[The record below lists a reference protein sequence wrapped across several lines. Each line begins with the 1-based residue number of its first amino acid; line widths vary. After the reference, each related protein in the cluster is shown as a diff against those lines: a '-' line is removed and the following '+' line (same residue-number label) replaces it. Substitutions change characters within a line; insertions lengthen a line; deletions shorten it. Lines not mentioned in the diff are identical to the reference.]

1 MEEHGKKQK
10 RKGISRWKSWH
21 QMIQNRTES
30 HLIDI
35 IFHWILRYN
44 DKNNIVLKT
53 LFSFILCLMP
63 AWVSAQDILPGEAK
77 ADVVAVPLIND
88 SMKQQPVFDGMT
100 YAEDYPE
107 AEIVPELELNLEN
120 LSDVLDQYGIKFKK
134 IVMAQA
140 LLETGNFTS
149 NVCLTIHNIF
159 GLRRPSD
166 GSYFEF
172 PNWMDCVRAY
182 RDAVQYKYISGDYY
196 AFLDRIG
203 YAEDKAYTSKVRR
216 IARTL

>member
-1 MEEHGKKQK
+1 
-10 RKGISRWKSWH
+10 
-21 QMIQNRTES
+21 MIQNRTES

-88 SMKQQPVFDGMT
+88 SMKQQPVFDGMI

-120 LSDVLDQYGIKFKK
+120 LSL
-134 IVMAQA
+134 
-140 LLETGNFTS
+140 S
-149 NVCLTIHNIF
+149 
-159 GLRRPSD
+159 LRR
-166 GSYFEF
+166 
-172 PNWMDCVRAY
+172 
-182 RDAVQYKYISGDYY
+182 
-196 AFLDRIG
+196 
-203 YAEDKAYTSKVRR
+203 
-216 IARTL
+216 

>member
-1 MEEHGKKQK
+1 
-10 RKGISRWKSWH
+10 
-21 QMIQNRTES
+21 
-30 HLIDI
+30 
-35 IFHWILRYN
+35 
-44 DKNNIVLKT
+44 
-53 LFSFILCLMP
+53 MP

-88 SMKQQPVFDGMT
+88 SMKQQPVFDGIT

-140 LLETGNFTS
+140 LLETG
-149 NVCLTIHNIF
+149 NIF

>member
-1 MEEHGKKQK
+1 MK
-10 RKGISRWKSWH
+10 
-21 QMIQNRTES
+21 
-30 HLIDI
+30 
-35 IFHWILRYN
+35 Y
-44 DKNNIVLKT
+44 
-53 LFSFILCLMP
+53 LFSFILCLIP
-63 AWVSAQDILPGEAK
+63 AWVSAHDVLPCKAK
-77 ADVVAVPLIND
+77 SDVVAAPLAVD
-88 SMKQQPVFDGMT
+88 SLKMLAVFDGRR
-100 YAEDYPE
+100 YDADYQDAEN
-107 AEIVPELELNLEN
+107 VPELELNLEN

-182 RDAVQYKYISGDYY
+182 RDAVQYKYTSGDYY
-196 AFLDRIG
+196 AFLNRIG

-216 IARTL
+216 IVRTL